1 MKLLFPEYENERPKW
16 TNTYFER
23 EADENNYYKCFDDFK
38 NYVNF
43 CLGLKPAVKSDGNIK
58 LTPNQKIKTIND
70 LEEDIKKSITN
81 NKICKF
87 LINEYNDKK
96 NNIEFILKQYPN
108 SYIDVRSKWKQ
119 ETDKLVKIEKEN
131 LIKSNNFVKENKEEI
146 FKLFLDLKDEIKI
159 LLKEKKKESN
169 KKYYESVRSL
179 LDIKPREIL
188 TEEQKKQNREL
199 SIKKY
204 YEKFREIHDIKPR
217 EILTEE
223 QKEENRKLSQKK
235 YKEKQL
241 ELIGKQP
248 RVKLTEEEKKEK
260 KKLANEKYREKSKL
274 KNEGIVL

>member
-43 CLGLKPAVKSDGNIK
+43 CLESNPAVKK

-188 TEEQKKQNREL
+188 TEEQK
-199 SIKKY
+199 
-204 YEKFREIHDIKPR
+204 
-217 EILTEE
+217 
-223 QKEENRKLSQKK
+223 EENRKLSQKK

-260 KKLANEKYREKSKL
+260 KKLANEKYREKAKQ

>member
-1 MKLLFPEYENERPKW
+1 MKLIFPDYVNNKPDWRG
-16 TNTYFER
+16 NTCER
-23 EADENNYYKCFDDFK
+23 EADENNHYKCIDDIK
-38 NYVNF
+38 NYIDLCF
-43 CLGLKPAVKSDGNIK
+43 EPREAKKTSNIVILSNKQK
-58 LTPNQKIKTIND
+58 LQIINE

-81 NKICKF
+81 NKLCRF
-87 LINEYNDKK
+87 VTNEFEDRKK
-96 NNIEFILKQYPN
+96 NIEYILIQYP
-108 SYIDVRSKWKQ
+108 IDIKDKWKEQ
-119 ETDKLVKIEKEN
+119 TNKLVEIERN
-131 LIKSNNFVKENKEEI
+131 NMRKSNTFVKQNKEEI
-146 FKLFLDLKDEIKI
+146 FKLFLDIKDEIKI

-169 KKYYESVRSL
+169 KKYYESVRDL